1 LVRRAVPPVYRFPS
15 LPMNLVHQHA
25 TAPGLSLS
33 RIAPAV
39 RFGWSLSLAWIS
51 VCWGGFLAAGEDSSR
66 PVAAPAPD
74 KPAAAQTAKPQASVT
89 AEEQRVPLHVPP
101 GFVATRY
108 AGDDLAH
115 NIFSLTTDREGHVV
129 VSGPGYIKRLLD
141 TDGDGVADTA
151 QVLSTYPGSGAH
163 SLLFV
168 DDALI
173 CNGDNSLARL
183 TDPDGDGVYNRREK
197 LTSLRHPEH
206 GANGLVQGPDGFI
219 YQVCGNDAGLG
230 PQHVT
235 SPYSPI
241 KVPKCG
247 GVLRLSRDGR
257 QMEVIAHGFR
267 NPYDLDFS
275 PQGHLLI
282 VDSDGE
288 RDHHLP
294 WYTPTRLFDVATGM
308 EHGWLES
315 GWQRSWNRPASF
327 YDNVP
332 RLVEFGRGSPTG
344 AKVYRHRQF
353 PPKYRGGLFCC
364 CWTLGRVY
372 YCPLAPQG
380 ASLQTTA
387 EVFLQTAGDIGFAP
401 VDLDV
406 GPDGDLFVAIGGR
419 GTAGGVFRIRYVGD
433 AANRHSQPTDNG
445 PVAAPSPV
453 DEVLLADQPLA
464 AWSRARWEP
473 LARQL
478 GPEAFV
484 AAMLEHPSEA
494 VRCRAVEVLVD
505 VFGRLPVEAA
515 QAALQRGVPA
525 TVQARIA
532 WALGLDD
539 PSDEAAELLAR
550 LTAND
555 DALVERAAWE
565 SVARWGT
572 QVCGMR
578 DPSDCLARFAWQQ
591 GLNSRNRYVRSA
603 CALAADR
610 MGITPPETTLAE
622 RSMALRLWLERE
634 EANPADAFFAQA
646 IQVWDE
652 ATAQG
657 DELIQLEVLRAM
669 QKALGDM
676 RIDQGMA
683 EVYAGYHAAALKRL
697 SHKARRQAGR
707 YLAQSFPTA
716 SAEVNREL
724 ARLLGM
730 LQANSG
736 SLRRAIAAQW
746 TADSEPTDDIHYLIV
761 LSRLPG
767 KRGKAVTQATAEALV
782 SLHLKLAARQQ
793 TPSRNWPA
801 RVEEV
806 FSHLCQADPQLPEA
820 VVRSPRFAA
829 VAEHSLFATK
839 LQGELAQQAARKLLA
854 AADNADEETPFW
866 TSELVR
872 IVGQLPPEEAW
883 DRLRAQ
889 WFDYGLRDAIALV
902 LARQPQ
908 EADRAR
914 LFEALG
920 SPQGEVVAAAAAA
933 LGQLEPSGD
942 VAEIMHVL
950 RQLKLACEQQGR
962 QAERIALV
970 QLLQKLT
977 GVNLMVADA
986 ASTDPRQTYQGWFDW
1001 FAKEHAE
1008 AAAQYNQLTAQ
1019 DGQDWQQRLEQID
1032 FATGDVHRGLA
1043 VFQKK
1048 ACHRCHQGGSRL
1060 GPDLAGAAGRFS
1072 REDLFAAIIEPSR
1085 EVAPLYRTTMVTT
1098 RSGKTYLG
1106 MVVYESPDGTLLQI
1120 SPDTT
1125 VRITGEE
1132 LLLMQPSSQSL
1143 MPTGLLNDLTDQD
1156 LADLY
1161 AYLKSLTKAQ

>member
-1 LVRRAVPPVYRFPS
+1 MNPVS
-15 LPMNLVHQHA
+15 LHA
-25 TAPGLSLS
+25 SAPGVPEH
-33 RIAPAV
+33 RIAPTVRYSFALGVALAV
-39 RFGWSLSLAWIS
+39 
-51 VCWGGFLAAGEDSSR
+51 VCWGGFLAADEDPAG
-66 PVAAPAPD
+66 PVAAPSPE
-74 KPAAAQTAKPQASVT
+74 AAAAT
-89 AEEQRVPLHVPP
+89 EEQRVPLHVPP

-115 NIFSLTTDREGHVV
+115 NIFSLTTDHEGNVV

-141 TDGDGVADTA
+141 TNGDGVADQA
-151 QVLSTYPGSGAH
+151 QLLSTFPGSGAH

-168 DDALI
+168 GDALI

-219 YQVCGNDAGLG
+219 YQVCGNDAGLSAE
-230 PQHVT
+230 HVT
-235 SPYSPI
+235 SPYSPVKI
-241 KVPKCG
+241 PKCG
-247 GVLRLSRDGR
+247 GVLRLSPDGR
-257 QMEVIAHGFR
+257 QMEVVAHGFR

-315 GWQRSWNRPASF
+315 GWQRSWNRPESY

-344 AKVYRHRQF
+344 AKVYRHRQY
-353 PPKYRGGLFCC
+353 PARYRGGLFCC

-372 YCPLAPQG
+372 YCPLTPQG
-380 ASLQTTA
+380 ASLQTQA

-406 GPDGDLFVAIGGR
+406 GPEGDLFVAIGGR

-433 AANRHSQPTDNG
+433 AAANQPQEPDNG

-478 GPEAFV
+478 GRGAFV
-484 AAMLEHPSEA
+484 AAMLNHPNEA
-494 VRCRAVEVLVD
+494 ARCRAVEVLVD
-505 VFGRLPVEAA
+505 VFGRLPVDAA
-515 QAALQRGVPA
+515 KLALERGVPA

-539 PSDEAAELLAR
+539 PSDEAGELLAS

-578 DPSDCLARFAWQQ
+578 EPSECLARFAWHQ

-610 MGITPPETTLAE
+610 LGLTPPENTLAE
-622 RSMALRLWLERE
+622 RSMALRLRLERE
-634 EANPADAFFAQA
+634 EASPADEFFAQA

-657 DELIQLEVLRAM
+657 DEIIQLEVLRAM

-676 RIDQGMA
+676 RIEKGTA
-683 EVYAGYHAAALKRL
+683 EVYAGYQPGAPDRL
-697 SHKARRQAGR
+697 SRKARRQAGR
-707 YLAQSFPTA
+707 HLAQSFPTA
-716 SAEVNREL
+716 TSEVNREL

-730 LQANSG
+730 LQANSRA
-736 SLRRAIAAQW
+736 LRRAIAAQW

-767 KRGKAVTQATAEALV
+767 GRGKAVTHATAEALV
-782 SLHLKLAARQQ
+782 SLHVKLAARQQ

-801 RVEEV
+801 RVEET
-806 FSHLCQADPQLPEA
+806 FSQLCQADPELPAA
-820 VVRSPRFAA
+820 VVQSPHFAT

-839 LQGELAQQAARKLLA
+839 LEGELAQQAARKLLT

-866 TSELVR
+866 TSDLVR

-914 LFEALG
+914 LLEALT

-933 LGQLEPSGD
+933 LGQLTPSSD
-942 VAEIMHVL
+942 VAELVHVL

-962 QAERIALV
+962 QAERIALA

-977 GVNLMVADA
+977 GVNLMVDDA
-986 ASTDPRQTYQGWFDW
+986 ADTDPRQTYQGWFDW
-1001 FAKEHAE
+1001 FTKQHAE
-1008 AAAQYNQLTAQ
+1008 AAAKFNQLTAQ

-1032 FATGDVHRGLA
+1032 FATGDIHRGLA

-1085 EVAPLYRTTMVTT
+1085 QVAPLYRTTMVNT

-1106 MVVYESPDGTLLQI
+1106 IVVYESPDGTLLQT

-1143 MPTGLLNDLTDQD
+1143 MPTGLLNDLSDQD

>member
-1 LVRRAVPPVYRFPS
+1 MNPVH
-15 LPMNLVHQHA
+15 LH
-25 TAPGLSLS
+25 
-33 RIAPAV
+33 APAPCAPHPCV
-39 RFGWSLSLAWIS
+39 APVARFSWSLGLALAFVCLIS
-51 VCWGGFLAAGEDSSR
+51 HVAAGDNTAG
-66 PVAAPAPD
+66 PVAAPPPDDAAVQAPAIHAP
-74 KPAAAQTAKPQASVT
+74 PAEATVAPV
-89 AEEQRVPLHVPP
+89 EQRVPLHVPP
-101 GFVATRY
+101 GFVATRF
-108 AGDDLAH
+108 AADDLAH

-129 VSGPGYIKRLLD
+129 VSGPGYIKRLVD
-141 TDGDGVADTA
+141 TDGDGVADEA
-151 QVLSTYPGSGAH
+151 QLLSDYPGSGAH

-168 DDALI
+168 DNALI

-183 TDPDGDGVYNRREK
+183 TDPDGDGIYERRER
-197 LTSLRHPEH
+197 LTQLRHPEH

-230 PQHVT
+230 LDHIT
-235 SPYSPI
+235 SPYSPV

-247 GVLRLSRDGR
+247 GVLRLSPDGR
-257 QMEVIAHGFR
+257 QMEVVAHGFR

-294 WYTPTRLFDVATGM
+294 WYTATRLFDVAAGM
-308 EHGWLES
+308 EHGWLEA
-315 GWQRSWNRPASF
+315 GWQRSWNRPESF

-332 RLVEFGRGSPTG
+332 RLAEFGRGSPTG

-353 PPKYRGGLFCC
+353 PAKYRGGLFCC

-372 YCPLAPQG
+372 YCPLTPQG
-380 ASLQTTA
+380 ASLQTTV

-401 VDLDV
+401 VDLAV
-406 GPDGDLFVAIGGR
+406 GPEGDLFVAIGGR
-419 GTAGGVFRIRYVGD
+419 GTAGGVFRVRYVGD
-433 AANRHSQPTDNG
+433 AADSQSPQPDVA

-464 AWSRARWEP
+464 AWSRAQWEP

-484 AAMLEHPSEA
+484 AAMLNHPSEA
-494 VRCRAVEVLVD
+494 ARCRAVEVLVD
-505 VFGRLPVEAA
+505 VFGRLPLEAA
-515 QAALQRGVPA
+515 QLAMERGVPS

-539 PSDEAAELLAR
+539 PSDEAAELLAN

-565 SVARWGT
+565 TIARWGT

-578 DPSDCLARFAWQQ
+578 DPSECLARFAWHQ

-610 MGITPPETTLAE
+610 MGITPPENTLAE
-622 RSMALRLWLERE
+622 RSMALRLRLERE
-634 EANPADAFFAQA
+634 EANPANKFFAQA

-652 ATAQG
+652 ATADG
-657 DELIQLEVLRAM
+657 DEIIQLEVLRAM

-676 RIDQGMA
+676 RSGEGIA
-683 EVYAGYHAAALKRL
+683 EVYAGYHPGALDRL
-697 SHKARRQAGR
+697 GRRARRQVGR
-707 YLAQSFPTA
+707 HLAQSFPTA
-716 SAEVNREL
+716 SAELNREL

-730 LQANSG
+730 LQANSRK
-736 SLRRAIAAQW
+736 LRRAIADLW
-746 TADSEPTDDIHYLIV
+746 TADSEPADDIHYLIV

-767 KRGKAVTQATAEALV
+767 KRSKAVTQDTADALV

-801 RVEEV
+801 RVEEA
-806 FSHLCQADPQLPEA
+806 FSQLCQGDPQLAAA
-820 VVRSPRFAA
+820 VVQSPRFAA
-829 VAEHSLFATK
+829 IAEHSLFATK
-839 LQGELAQQAARKLLA
+839 LEGQLAQQAARKLLA
-854 AADNADEETPFW
+854 AADNADEEVPFW
-866 TSELVR
+866 TSELVQ

-883 DRLRAQ
+883 DRLRDQ

-908 EADRAR
+908 ETDRAR
-914 LFEALG
+914 LLEALS

-933 LGQLEPSGD
+933 LAQLTPSND
-942 VAEIMHVL
+942 VAEIVQVL
-950 RQLKLACEQQGR
+950 RQLKLACDQQAR
-962 QAERIALV
+962 RAERVALA

-977 GVNLMVADA
+977 GVNLAVED
-986 ASTDPRQTYQGWFDW
+986 STSIDPRQAYQGWFDW
-1001 FAKEHAE
+1001 FAKQHAE
-1008 AAAQYNQLTAQ
+1008 AAAQFDQWTAQ
-1019 DGQDWQQRLEQID
+1019 DGQDWQRRLEQID
-1032 FATGDVHRGLA
+1032 FEAGDLRRGLT

-1085 EVAPLYRTTMVTT
+1085 NVAPLYRTTMVST

-1106 MVVYESPDGTLLQI
+1106 VVVYESPDGTLLQT

-1132 LLLMQPSSQSL
+1132 LLQMQPSTQSL